1 MADHVAAETGL
12 VTAAAA
18 GDHEAFRMLVEPIRR
33 ELHLLSYR
41 MLGSF
46 HDAEDVLQDAQL
58 KAWRSL
64 SAYDGRASF
73 RTWMFKVVMNT
84 SLDALRTRR
93 RRVLPQDIGSAKDPG
108 QGLGEQRLD
117 IAWLEPYPDSLLPNT
132 SPEAAAELRESV
144 RLAFVRALQILP
156 PRQRA
161 VLIMRDVLDW
171 TASEVAD
178 ALGTSV
184 AAVNSALQRA
194 RATAAPPGGREGT
207 AHNEGAPAPA
217 SAPALDAQKAEIA
230 ARYVQAWEAGDIDAI
245 VSMLTADAVHAMPPW
260 AAWFAGREALR
271 VLYAGYRHWKGRP
284 GPGVFRILPTGLNG
298 ELGFAEYARERPDRP
313 YTALAFTVVT
323 LNADGTRVAEKVS
336 FVQPD
341 LLVRSGFPPTLE

>member
-1 MADHVAAETGL
+1 MAEQVAAETGL
-12 VTAAAA
+12 VAAAAA
-18 GDHEAFRMLVEPIRR
+18 GDHDAFRMLVEPIRR

-58 KAWRSL
+58 KAWRGL
-64 SAYDGRASF
+64 NAYDGRASF

-93 RRVLPQDIGSAKDPG
+93 RRVLPQDISSARDPAL
-108 QGLGEQRLD
+108 GLGEQRLD
-117 IAWLEPYPDSLLPNT
+117 IAWLEPYPDSLLPITN
-132 SPEAAAELRESV
+132 PEAATELRESV

-161 VLIMRDVLDW
+161 VLILRDVLDW

-184 AAVNSALQRA
+184 AGVNSALQRA
-194 RATAAPPGGREGT
+194 RATAAPRGGK
-207 AHNEGAPAPA
+207 EGAAHIE
-217 SAPALDAQKAEIA
+217 STLDSKKTEIA

-245 VSMLTADAVHAMPPW
+245 VSMLTTDAVHAMPPW
-260 AAWFAGREALR
+260 AAWFAGPAALR
-271 VLYAGYRHWKGRP
+271 VLYAGYDIWKKRP
-284 GPGVFRILPTGLNG
+284 PRPGVFRILPTALNG
-298 ELGFAEYARERPDRP
+298 ELAFAEYARDRPDRP
-313 YTALAFTVVT
+313 YTPLAFTIVI
-323 LNADGTRVAEKVS
+323 LSADGTRVSEKVS

-341 LLVRSGFPPTLE
+341 LLVRAGFPPTLE

>member
-1 MADHVAAETGL
+1 MAEPVLGETRLVA
-12 VTAAAA
+12 AAAA
-18 GDHEAFRMLVEPIRR
+18 GDHEAFRRLVEPIRR

-58 KAWRSL
+58 KAWRGL
-64 SAYDGRASF
+64 NAYDGRASF

-84 SLDALRTRR
+84 TLDALRTRR
-93 RRVLPQDIGSAKDPG
+93 RRVLPQDLGSPREPA

-117 IAWLEPYPDSLLPNT
+117 IAWLEPYPDSLLPIP
-132 SPEAAAELRESV
+132 SPEAAVELRESV
-144 RLAFVRALQILP
+144 RLAFVRSLQILP

-171 TASEVAD
+171 TANEVAE

-194 RATAAPPGGREGT
+194 RATATQLGGKERTAPIGG
-207 AHNEGAPAPA
+207 A
-217 SAPALDAQKAEIA
+217 SSLDARLAQIA
-230 ARYVQAWEAGDIDAI
+230 ARYVQAWEAGDLDAV

-260 AAWFAGREALR
+260 AAWFTGSEALR
-271 VLYAGYRHWKGRP
+271 VLYTQYDIWNGRP
-284 GPGVFRILPTGLNG
+284 RPGVFRILPTALNG
-298 ELGFAEYARERPDRP
+298 ELAFAEYCRERPDGP
-313 YTALAFTVVT
+313 YTPLAFTVVT
-323 LNADGTRVAEKVS
+323 LNADGTRISEKVS

-341 LLVRSGFPPTLE
+341 LLVRSGFPPSLE

>member
-1 MADHVAAETGL
+1 MAEPVSIETRLVA
-12 VTAAAA
+12 AAAA
-18 GDHEAFRMLVEPIRR
+18 GDQEAFRMLVEPIRR

-58 KAWRSL
+58 KAWRGL
-64 SAYDGRASF
+64 NAYDGRASF

-84 SLDALRTRR
+84 TLDALRTRR
-93 RRVLPQDIGSAKDPG
+93 RRVLPQDIGSARAPA

-117 IAWLEPYPDSLLPNT
+117 IAWLEPYPDSFLPIT
-132 SPEAAAELRESV
+132 SPEAAVELRESV

-178 ALGTSV
+178 ALGTS
-184 AAVNSALQRA
+184 ATAVNSALQRA
-194 RATAAPPGGREGT
+194 RATVAPLGGKERT
-207 AHNEGAPAPA
+207 AHIER
-217 SAPALDAQKAEIA
+217 APALDAQQAEIA
-230 ARYVQAWEAGDIDAI
+230 DRYVQAWEAGDIDAV

-260 AAWFAGREALR
+260 AAWFAGAEALR
-271 VLYAGYRHWKGRP
+271 VLYAGYDIWKGRP
-284 GPGVFRILPTGLNG
+284 RPGVFRILPTALNG
-298 ELGFAEYARERPDRP
+298 ELAFAEYCRERPDGP
-313 YTALAFTVVT
+313 YTPLAFTVVT
-323 LNADGTRVAEKVS
+323 LNAEGTRVAEKVS

-341 LLVRSGFPPTLE
+341 LLVRSGFPPSLE

>member
-1 MADHVAAETGL
+1 MAEQVAAETEL
-12 VTAAAA
+12 VAAAAA

-58 KAWRSL
+58 KAWRGL
-64 SAYDGRASF
+64 NAYNGRASF

-93 RRVLPQDIGSAKDPG
+93 RRVLPQDIGSVREPT
-108 QGLGEQRLD
+108 QGLGKQRLD
-117 IAWLEPYPDSLLPNT
+117 IAWLEPYPDSFLPITN
-132 SPEAAAELRESV
+132 PEAAAQLRESV

-161 VLIMRDVLDW
+161 VLIMREVLDW

-194 RATAAPPGGREGT
+194 RATVAPGGGRDSDTHIEST
-207 AHNEGAPAPA
+207 
-217 SAPALDAQKAEIA
+217 LDTRKAEIA
-230 ARYVQAWEAGDIDAI
+230 ARYVEAWEAGDIDAI

-271 VLYAGYRHWKGRP
+271 VVYTGYDIWKELPR
-284 GPGVFRILPTGLNG
+284 PGVFRILPTALNG
-298 ELGFAEYARERPDRP
+298 QLAFAEYCRERPDRP
-313 YTALAFTVVT
+313 YTPLAFTVVT
-323 LNADGTRVAEKVS
+323 LSTDGTRVAEKVS

-341 LLVRSGFPPTLE
+341 LLVRAGFPPVLD

>member
-1 MADHVAAETGL
+1 
-12 VTAAAA
+12 
-18 GDHEAFRMLVEPIRR
+18 
-33 ELHLLSYR
+33 
-41 MLGSF
+41 
-46 HDAEDVLQDAQL
+46 
-58 KAWRSL
+58 
-64 SAYDGRASF
+64 
-73 RTWMFKVVMNT
+73 MFKVVMNT

-93 RRVLPQDIGSAKDPG
+93 RRVLPQDIVSAGDPTR
-108 QGLGEQRLD
+108 GLGEQRLD
-117 IAWLEPYPDSLLPNT
+117 IPWLEPYPDSLLPTT

-144 RLAFVRALQILP
+144 RLAFVRALQVLP

-194 RATAAPPGGREGT
+194 KAAVAPRGGS
-207 AHNEGAPAPA
+207 EGAHVDG
-217 SAPALDAQKAEIA
+217 SADARKSEMA

-271 VLYAGYRHWKGRP
+271 VLYGGYRLWKERP
-284 GPGVFRILPTGLNG
+284 GPGVFRILPTALNG
-298 ELGFAEYARERPDRP
+298 ELAFAEYSRERPDRP
-313 YTALAFTVVT
+313 YTPLAFTIVT
-323 LNADGTRVAEKVS
+323 LNPDGTRVAEKVS

-341 LLVRSGFPPTLE
+341 LLVRSGFPPSLAAD

>member
-1 MADHVAAETGL
+1 MAEQVAAETGL
-12 VTAAAA
+12 VAAAAA
-18 GDHEAFRMLVEPIRR
+18 GDHDAFRMLVEPIRR

-58 KAWRSL
+58 KAWRGL
-64 SAYDGRASF
+64 NAYDGRASF

-93 RRVLPQDIGSAKDPG
+93 RRVLPQDVSSVRDPG
-108 QGLGEQRLD
+108 LGLGEQRLD
-117 IAWLEPYPDSLLPNT
+117 IAWLEPYPDSLLPITN
-132 SPEAAAELRESV
+132 PEEATELRESV

-161 VLIMRDVLDW
+161 VLILRDVLDW

-178 ALGTSV
+178 ALETSV
-184 AAVNSALQRA
+184 ASVNSALQRA
-194 RATAAPPGGREGT
+194 RTTVAPRAETDRTVRE
-207 AHNEGAPAPA
+207 
-217 SAPALDAQKAEIA
+217 SALDAKKAEMA
-230 ARYVQAWEAGDIDAI
+230 ARYVQAWEAGDVDAV
-245 VSMLTADAVHAMPPW
+245 VSMLTEDAVHAMPPW
-260 AAWFAGREALR
+260 AAWFAGPEALR
-271 VLYAGYRHWKGRP
+271 VLYAGYGIWKGLPP
-284 GPGVFRILPTGLNG
+284 GPGVFRILPTALNG
-298 ELGFAEYARERPDRP
+298 ELAFAEYAREEPDRP
-313 YTALAFTVVT
+313 YTPLAFTIVI

-341 LLVRSGFPPTLE
+341 LLVRMGFPPTLE